1 MSAQHSADLT
11 SFQQRKDKFQYKEWV
26 LKTICCAAA
35 PLPKSED
42 ARLPARRARLGAKMR
57 DCDNS
62 GYQDDS
68 LFKNGCEFKTFLK
81 NKSYL
86 QAHSFYFST
95 LLDMQIK
102 CSKYVFA

>member
-1 MSAQHSADLT
+1 MNAQQRADLT
-11 SFQQRKDKFQYKEWV
+11 CFQQRKDKFQYKEWV

-35 PLPKSED
+35 PLPKSEC

-86 QAHSFYFST
+86 LAHSFFIYSA

-102 CSKYVFA
+102 SKYVLA